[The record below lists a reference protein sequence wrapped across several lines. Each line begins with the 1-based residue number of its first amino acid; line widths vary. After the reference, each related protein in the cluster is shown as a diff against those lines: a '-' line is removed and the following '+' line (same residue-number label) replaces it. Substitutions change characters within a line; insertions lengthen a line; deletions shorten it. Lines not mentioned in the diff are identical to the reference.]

1 MLRSGGRLWSVDHGE
16 ANNFV
21 VFSQWTLNFN
31 LMTKHDV
38 YYNQLIR
45 TEKECWVE
53 NALFEAQQI
62 LILLGDGFTICISHD
77 GRLLEA
83 LSIKSLFM

>member
-21 VFSQWTLNFN
+21 VFSQRTLNFN

-45 TEKECWVE
+45 TEIRNV
-53 NALFEAQQI
+53 
-62 LILLGDGFTICISHD
+62 G
-77 GRLLEA
+77 LEMHYSK
-83 LSIKSLFM
+83 LW